1 MTSTTLRRIEE
12 GPRRR
17 ITEMGGRH
25 KLERRS
31 RNRATS
37 DPILRTRHQDLVMKK
52 KRLTSERR
60 RRRPLASTLMV
71 FVFGV
76 EALAER
82 TTSAAV
88 DAP

>member
-1 MTSTTLRRIEE
+1 
-12 GPRRR
+12 
-17 ITEMGGRH
+17 
-25 KLERRS
+25 
-31 RNRATS
+31 
-37 DPILRTRHQDLVMKK
+37 MKK